1 MCPQAPHL
9 RQHRSRPRHLLEV
22 LRSHYVMV
30 AQDEGGSRTVLRNYS
45 LMTESRLELSIALS
59 DNERTR
65 PLIEGRVVPQ
75 GIKLV
80 PTMVHPSEMFWRQ
93 LRFAEFDV
101 SEMSMSSLIISV
113 SRGDTRWV
121 AIPVFTMRK
130 FFHTSIIVRTDSG
143 IAAPADLRGKRI
155 GVPEYQQTWA
165 IWSRGVLQH
174 EFGVHARA
182 FFFNVAA
189 NTEKSHGGAT
199 GFSPPG
205 VRLHYI
211 PPSTNIGEMLLRGEL
226 DGALLYLVH
235 PNLIDRS
242 TVDVSGV
249 TRHLFPDPA
258 AEGRRFYAKTG
269 LFPINH
275 TVVVRRSL
283 LERHPW
289 IALNL
294 YSAFVAAKEEI
305 ARYGQSYLHWYFET
319 GLLDGGVKRTL
330 AEHDPLAYGFKA
342 ARPVLA
348 TIAQYVHEQGL
359 SARLDALDEIFAPST
374 LDV

>member
-1 MCPQAPHL
+1 M
-9 RQHRSRPRHLLEV
+9 S
-22 LRSHYVMV
+22 
-30 AQDEGGSRTVLRNYS
+30 D
-45 LMTESRLELSIALS
+45 SRLELSIALS

-101 SEMSMSSLIISV
+101 SEMSMSSLIIAT

-130 FFHTSIIVRTDSG
+130 FFHTSIIVRNDAG
-143 IAAPADLRGKRI
+143 IATAVDLRGKRI

-165 IWSRGVLQH
+165 IWARGVLQH
-174 EFGVHARA
+174 EFDVHARDIEW
-182 FFFNVAA
+182 FMERNPD
-189 NTEKSHGGAT
+189 KSHGGAT
-199 GFSPPG
+199 GFAAPAE
-205 VRLHYI
+205 VRVNQI
-211 PPSTNIGEMLLRGEL
+211 PPTTNMGEMLVRGEL
-226 DGALLYLVH
+226 DGALHYLVEK
-235 PNLIDRS
+235 NLVDRS
-242 TVDVSGV
+242 SVDVSAV
-249 TRHLFPDPA
+249 TRYLFPDPA

-283 LERHPW
+283 LERYPW

-294 YSAFVAAKEEI
+294 YSAFVAAKEGI
-305 ARYGQSYLHWYFET
+305 ARYGESYLHWYFES
-319 GLLDGGVKRTL
+319 GLLDGGVKHTL

-359 SARLDALDEIFAPST
+359 SARRVELEEIFAPST

>member
-1 MCPQAPHL
+1 
-9 RQHRSRPRHLLEV
+9 
-22 LRSHYVMV
+22 
-30 AQDEGGSRTVLRNYS
+30 
-45 LMTESRLELSIALS
+45 MTDSRLELSIALS

-65 PLIEGRVVPQ
+65 PLIEGRVAPQ
-75 GIKLV
+75 GIRLV
-80 PTMVHPSEMFWRQ
+80 PTVVHPSEMFWRQ
-93 LRFAEFDV
+93 LRFAEFDA
-101 SEMSMSSLIISV
+101 SEMSMSSLIIAV
-113 SRGDTRWV
+113 SRGDTRFV
-121 AIPVFTMRK
+121 AIPVFTMRR
-130 FFHTSIIVRTDSG
+130 FFHTSVIVRTDSG
-143 IAAPADLRGKRI
+143 IAAPADLRGKRL

-174 EFGVHARA
+174 EFGVHAREIEW
-182 FFFNVAA
+182 FMERNPD
-189 NTEKSHGGAT
+189 KSHGGAT
-199 GFSPPG
+199 GFAAPPG
-205 VRLHYI
+205 VRVNQI
-211 PPSTNIGEMLLRGEL
+211 PPSTNMGEMLLRGEL
-226 DGALLYLVH
+226 DGALHYLVER
-235 PNLIDRS
+235 NLVDRS
-242 TVDVSGV
+242 SVDVSGV

-275 TVVVRRSL
+275 TVVVRRAL
-283 LERHPW
+283 LESHLW

-305 ARYGQSYLHWYFET
+305 ARQGRSYLHWYFEA

-359 SARLDALDEIFAPST
+359 CARRIDPAELFAPST

>member
-1 MCPQAPHL
+1 MTAPH
-9 RQHRSRPRHLLEV
+9 
-22 LRSHYVMV
+22 
-30 AQDEGGSRTVLRNYS
+30 
-45 LMTESRLELSIALS
+45 LELSIALS

-65 PLIEGRVVPQ
+65 PLLEGRVVPQ

-101 SEMSMSSLIISV
+101 SEMSMSSLIIAV

-130 FFHTSIIVRTDSG
+130 FFYTSIIVRTDSG
-143 IAAPADLRGKRI
+143 IDVPADLRGKRI

-165 IWSRGVLQH
+165 IWSRGILQH
-174 EFGVHARA
+174 EFGVHARDIEW
-182 FFFNVAA
+182 FMERNPD
-189 NTEKSHGGAT
+189 KSHGGAT
-199 GFSPPG
+199 GFSAPAG
-205 VRLHYI
+205 VRVNQI
-211 PPSTNIGEMLLRGEL
+211 PPTTNMGEMLIRGEL
-226 DGALLYLVH
+226 DGSLHYLVDN
-235 PNLIDRS
+235 NLVDRS

-249 TRHLFPDPA
+249 TRYLFPDPA

-283 LERHPW
+283 LESRPW

-305 ARYGQSYLHWYFET
+305 ARSGRSYLHWYFES

-342 ARPVLA
+342 ARPVLE
-348 TIAQYVHEQGL
+348 TVAQYVHEQGL
-359 SARLDALDEIFAPST
+359 SPRRVELKEIFAPST

>member
-1 MCPQAPHL
+1 MTAPH
-9 RQHRSRPRHLLEV
+9 
-22 LRSHYVMV
+22 
-30 AQDEGGSRTVLRNYS
+30 
-45 LMTESRLELSIALS
+45 LELSIALS

-65 PLIEGRVVPQ
+65 PLLEGRVAPQ

-101 SEMSMSSLIISV
+101 SEMSMSSLIIAV

-130 FFHTSIIVRTDSG
+130 FFHTSIIVRTDAG

-165 IWSRGVLQH
+165 IWSRGILQH
-174 EFGVHARA
+174 EFGVHARDIEW
-182 FFFNVAA
+182 FMERNPDR
-189 NTEKSHGGAT
+189 SHGGAT
-199 GFSPPG
+199 GFTAPAG
-205 VRLHYI
+205 VRVNQI
-211 PPSTNIGEMLLRGEL
+211 PPTTDMGEMLLRGAL
-226 DGALLYLVH
+226 DGALHYLVGK
-235 PNLIDRS
+235 NLVDRS

-249 TRHLFPDPA
+249 TRYLFADPA

-275 TVVVRRSL
+275 TVVIRRAL
-283 LERHPW
+283 LESHPW
-289 IALNL
+289 LALNL
-294 YSAFVAAKEEI
+294 YSAFVAAKAEI
-305 ARYGQSYLHWYFET
+305 ARHGAAYLQWYFDA
-319 GLLDGGVKRTL
+319 GLLDGGVKRAL
-330 AEHDPLAYGFKA
+330 AYNDPLAYGFKA
-342 ARPVLA
+342 SRPVLE

-359 SARLDALDEIFAPST
+359 SARRVALEEIFAPST

>member
-1 MCPQAPHL
+1 
-9 RQHRSRPRHLLEV
+9 
-22 LRSHYVMV
+22 
-30 AQDEGGSRTVLRNYS
+30 
-45 LMTESRLELSIALS
+45 MTSSPLELSIALS

-75 GIKLV
+75 GIKPV
-80 PTMVHPSEMFWRQ
+80 VTVVHPSEMFWRQ

-101 SEMSMSSLIISV
+101 SEMSMSSLIIAA

-130 FFHTSIIVRTDSG
+130 FFHTSIIVHRDSG
-143 IAAPADLRGKRI
+143 IGAPADLRGKRI

-165 IWSRGVLQH
+165 IWSRGVLEH
-174 EFGVHARA
+174 EFDVHPREIEW
-182 FFFNVAA
+182 FMERNP
-189 NTEKSHGGAT
+189 EKSHGGAT

-211 PPSTNIGEMLLRGEL
+211 PPSTNIGEMLMRGEL

-242 TVDVSGV
+242 TADVSGV

-258 AEGRRFYAKTG
+258 AEGRRFYAKTR

-275 TVVVRRSL
+275 TVVVRRAL

-305 ARYGQSYLHWYFET
+305 ARSGQSYLHWFFET
-319 GLLDGGVKRTL
+319 GLLDEKVDRTL
-330 AEHDPLAYGFKA
+330 AANDPLAYGFKA
-342 ARPVLA
+342 SRAVLE

-359 SARLDALDEIFAPST
+359 SERPVKLEEIFVAST
-374 LDV
+374 LDM

>member
-1 MCPQAPHL
+1 VIA
-9 RQHRSRPRHLLEV
+9 
-22 LRSHYVMV
+22 
-30 AQDEGGSRTVLRNYS
+30 
-45 LMTESRLELSIALS
+45 SRLELSIALS

-65 PLIEGRVVPQ
+65 PLIEGRVAPE

-80 PTMVHPSEMFWRQ
+80 PTAVHPSEMFWRQ

-101 SEMSMSSLIISV
+101 SEMSMSSLIIAV
-113 SRGDTRWV
+113 SRADARWA
-121 AIPVFTMRK
+121 AIPVFTMRR

-174 EFGVHARA
+174 EFGVHAREIEW
-182 FFFNVAA
+182 FMERNPD
-189 NTEKSHGGAT
+189 KSHGGAT
-199 GFSPPG
+199 GFAPPEG
-205 VRLHYI
+205 VRVNQI
-211 PPSTNIGEMLLRGEL
+211 PPTTDMGEMLLRGEL
-226 DGALLYLVH
+226 DGALHYL
-235 PNLIDRS
+235 PGNNLVDRS
-242 TVDVSGV
+242 TADVSSV
-249 TRHLFPDPA
+249 TRYLFADPA

-294 YSAFVAAKEEI
+294 YSAFVAAKAEI
-305 ARYGQSYLHWYFET
+305 ARCGKSYLQWYLDV
-319 GLLDGGVKRTL
+319 GLLDSAVARTL
-330 AEHDPLAYGFKA
+330 AAHDPLAYGFKA
-342 ARPVLA
+342 SRAVLE

-359 SARLDALDEIFAPST
+359 SARRVGLDEIFAPST
-374 LDV
+374 LDM